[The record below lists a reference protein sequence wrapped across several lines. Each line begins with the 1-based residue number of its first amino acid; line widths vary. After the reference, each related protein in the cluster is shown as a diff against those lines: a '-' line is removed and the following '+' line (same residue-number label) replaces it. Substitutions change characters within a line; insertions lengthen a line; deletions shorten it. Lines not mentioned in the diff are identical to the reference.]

1 VVVAVLIEDEGATNA
16 ETVDDVSATAAARVD
31 ANLMVKDFMSAT
43 AQSRSLTYVRK
54 EDVHKYKYWYVGR

>member
-1 VVVAVLIEDEGATNA
+1 
-16 ETVDDVSATAAARVD
+16 VSATAAARVD